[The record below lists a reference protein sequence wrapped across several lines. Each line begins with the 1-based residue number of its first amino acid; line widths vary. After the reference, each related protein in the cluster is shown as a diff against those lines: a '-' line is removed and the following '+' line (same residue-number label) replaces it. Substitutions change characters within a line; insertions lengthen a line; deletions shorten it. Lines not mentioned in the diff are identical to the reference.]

1 MIDLTPLEVRNKKS
15 DFRKGLRGYE
25 TAEVDHFL
33 ELVAERMEEL
43 VRENIK
49 LTDRLNAL
57 NQQVT
62 TFQAREQAM
71 NDALVSAQQLREDI
85 QSQARRESDYALK
98 EARSEGERI
107 VESARRE
114 VEEQKRIIQS
124 LQARRDRF
132 LRAYHNFL
140 NSQMTE
146 LEEEEERIV
155 RARAGEISDERA
167 GDV

>member
-1 MIDLTPLEVRNKKS
+1 MIDLTPLEVRNKKA

-49 LTDRLNAL
+49 LTDRTNTLT
-57 NQQVT
+57 QQVA

-71 NDALVSAQQLREDI
+71 NEALVSAQQLREDI
-85 QSQARRESDYALK
+85 QAQARRESDHALK
-98 EARSEGERI
+98 EARAEGERL
-107 VESARRE
+107 VDEAKRA
-114 VEEQKRIIQS
+114 VEEEKRVLQA

-140 NSQMTE
+140 NTQMAE

-155 RARAGEISDERA
+155 RARAGELSDDRSN
-167 GDV
+167 DV